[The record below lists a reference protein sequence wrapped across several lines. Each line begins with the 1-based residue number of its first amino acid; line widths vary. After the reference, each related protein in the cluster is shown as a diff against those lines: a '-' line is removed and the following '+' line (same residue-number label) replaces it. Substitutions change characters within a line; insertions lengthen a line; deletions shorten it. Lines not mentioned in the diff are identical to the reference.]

1 VRAVQQRRSQC
12 TNELCAFSVVVV
24 REGAEVDAMNKP
36 ERLRR
41 ATECTRLA
49 EGTSDPEM
57 KVYLMRLALSWM
69 QSAMAEQQR
78 VLEDA

>member
-1 VRAVQQRRSQC
+1 
-12 TNELCAFSVVVV
+12 
-24 REGAEVDAMNKP
+24 MNKQ

-49 EGTSDPEM
+49 EATSDPEM

>member
-1 VRAVQQRRSQC
+1 MRAVQQRRSQC
-12 TNELCAFSVVVV
+12 TNELCAFSVVVS
-24 REGAEVDAMNKP
+24 EGAEVDAMNKR

-49 EGTSDPEM
+49 EATSDPEM

-78 VLEDA
+78 VLA